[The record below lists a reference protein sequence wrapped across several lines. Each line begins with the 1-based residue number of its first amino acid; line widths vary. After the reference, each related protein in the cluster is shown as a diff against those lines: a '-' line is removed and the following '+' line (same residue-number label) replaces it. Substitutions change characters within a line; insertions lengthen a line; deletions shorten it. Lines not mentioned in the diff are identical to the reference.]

1 MRIAIIGAG
10 NVGGTLGTS
19 WAQKAGHEIF
29 FGVRNPTSDQTQA
42 VVRRLGGKAQARSP
56 AQAAPFAE
64 FIVLTTQGKAA
75 EAAIRSMGDLK
86 GKILLDAT
94 NPLAMGPDGLSLEIG
109 HSISAGEKVQAWA
122 TGASVFKNSN
132 ATGFGNMADPVFHGV
147 KSVMFVAGDDAA
159 NKSKVIDLVA
169 ALGFDA
175 VDAGPLRN
183 ARLLEAHAMLWIEL
197 AIKRGLGPD
206 FAFATVRRGTHRR
219 WHSTV
224 VLA

>member
-10 NVGGTLGTS
+10 NVGGTLGTA
-19 WAQKAGHEIF
+19 WAQKAGHDIF

-42 VVRRLGGKAQARSP
+42 VVRRLDGKARAGTP
-56 AQAAPFAE
+56 AQAAAFSNV
-64 FIVLTTQGKAA
+64 IVLTTPWNAA
-75 EAAIRSMGDLK
+75 ETAIRSMGDLK
-86 GKILLDAT
+86 GKIILDAT

-109 HSISAGEKVQAWA
+109 HTISAGEKVQIWA
-122 TGASVFKNSN
+122 TGASVFKTLNT
-132 ATGFGNMADPVFHGV
+132 TGFGNMADPVFHGV

-169 ALGFDA
+169 VLGFDA

-197 AIKRGLGPD
+197 AIKRHLGRD
-206 FAFATVRRGTHRR
+206 FAFAIVRR
-219 WHSTV
+219 
-224 VLA
+224 